1 MREKD
6 LYNKRVVPAFD
17 EMYRNAICAA
27 PIYRQFTFEEVI
39 HYSEQLESPYK
50 SYSTGSVMIPFA
62 SFYLSDDEQK
72 RIIDKACKYLRRSLI
87 WTRHSTCSF
96 EEFIEAKRELEG
108 LTGAARR
115 RKMDELQK
123 RYNLRVRS
131 RDRDKVRFEL
141 CLTIAPNSNAEGYMK
156 SWNKV
161 EHLPDNLTFEEV
173 SDEYGMDAA
182 SIYRFVQNVK
192 SNKRNNVKIGL

>member
-50 SYSTGSVMIPFA
+50 SYNAGSVMIPFA

-72 RIIDKACKYLRRSLI
+72 RITDKACKYLRRSLI

-96 EEFIEAKRELEG
+96 EEFTEAKRELEG
-108 LTGAARR
+108 LTGAARQ

-141 CLTIAPNSNAEGYMK
+141 CLTIAPNSNVEGYMK

-192 SNKRNNVKIGL
+192 NNKRNNVKIGL

>member
-50 SYSTGSVMIPFA
+50 SYNAGSVMIPFA

-72 RIIDKACKYLRRSLI
+72 RITDKACKYLRRSLI

-96 EEFIEAKRELEG
+96 EEFMGAKRELEG
-108 LTGAARR
+108 LAGAARR

-141 CLTIAPNSNAEGYMK
+141 CLTIAPNSNVEGYMK

-192 SNKRNNVKIGL
+192 NNKRNNVKIGL

>member
-50 SYSTGSVMIPFA
+50 SYNAGSVMIPFA

-96 EEFIEAKRELEG
+96 EEFMGAKRELEG

-123 RYNLRVRS
+123 RYNLKVRS

-141 CLTIAPNSNAEGYMK
+141 CLTIAPNSNVEGYMK

-173 SDEYGMDAA
+173 GDEYGMDAA

-192 SNKRNNVKIGL
+192 NNKRNNVKIGL

>member
-50 SYSTGSVMIPFA
+50 SYNAGSVMIPFA

-72 RIIDKACKYLRRSLI
+72 RITDKACKYLRRSLI

-96 EEFIEAKRELEG
+96 EEFMGAKRELEG

-115 RKMDELQK
+115 KKIDELQK

-141 CLTIAPNSNAEGYMK
+141 CLTIAPNSNVEGYMK

-192 SNKRNNVKIGL
+192 NNKRNNVKIGL

>member
-50 SYSTGSVMIPFA
+50 SYNAGSVMIPFA

-72 RIIDKACKYLRRSLI
+72 RITDKACKYLRRSLI

-96 EEFIEAKRELEG
+96 EEFMGAKRELEG

-141 CLTIAPNSNAEGYMK
+141 CLTIAPNSNVEGYMK

-192 SNKRNNVKIGL
+192 NNKRNNVKIGL